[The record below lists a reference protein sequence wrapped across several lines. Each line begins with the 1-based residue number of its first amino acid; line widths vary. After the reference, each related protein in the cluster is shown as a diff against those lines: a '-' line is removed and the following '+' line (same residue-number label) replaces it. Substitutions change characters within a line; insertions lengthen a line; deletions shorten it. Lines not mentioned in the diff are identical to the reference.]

1 MTSRL
6 MTNVRAILYDAGHTL
21 VEPRPRAS
29 DIWTFLSAQ
38 LGIELATK
46 RAMPNVGQSYYA
58 KIGTYDSD
66 KRARSFWA
74 EYYASALIDAGVD
87 LPHEQL
93 LSAGNAVYDW
103 YQDPAQWVP
112 FPETLEA
119 LTHAHEL
126 GLVQGVVSDWG
137 TDLVPILHAHEVTRH
152 LDFVVASATVG
163 VAKPHPDVFRF
174 ALARANL
181 KPSEVIY
188 VGDSYVSDVLGAR
201 AVGIR
206 AVLIDR
212 EGKAPALD
220 CPVVASLLDVFD
232 LIEA

>member
-1 MTSRL
+1 MTSHL
-6 MTNVRAILYDAGHTL
+6 MTTVRAILYDAGHTL

-46 RAMPNVGQSYYA
+46 REMPSIVQAYYA
-58 KIGTYDSD
+58 KLGTYDSD
-66 KRARSFWA
+66 ERARTFWA

-87 LPHEQL
+87 LPHDQL

-103 YQDPAQWVP
+103 YQDPAQWVL

-119 LTHAHEL
+119 LTRAHEL

-181 KPSEVIY
+181 KPPEVIY

-212 EGKAPALD
+212 EGKAPAVD
-220 CPVVASLLDVFD
+220 CPVVSSLLDIFD